1 MATVFPVLLNWLCA
15 LFLFGALGSRPLTE
29 RSAANDAGTEDTCS
43 RQVPPAL
50 QDLIRKRFPS
60 MRMPS
65 SSDIAAANRIGDLH
79 DGGTGCTAV
88 AEGDFDGDNLR
99 DYAILLATKSSA
111 GPTKLVVARR
121 KGKGWSVQELKVW
134 TSGIQSL
141 YVSKSPPGEYQMTEA
156 IEKATEP
163 GEVEKLIAKHDAVLS
178 GVFESSAVLYALE
191 GDRWLHVW
199 ISD

>member
-88 AEGDFDGDNLR
+88 AEGDFDGDNLQ
-99 DYAILLATKSSA
+99 DVPPAC
-111 GPTKLVVARR
+111 
-121 KGKGWSVQELKVW
+121 
-134 TSGIQSL
+134 SGDSGTPVL
-141 YVSKSPPGEYQMTEA
+141 GLPSGFGYGTGYDC
-156 IEKATEP
+156 KAT
-163 GEVEKLIAKHDAVLS
+163 G
-178 GVFESSAVLYALE
+178 
-191 GDRWLHVW
+191 
-199 ISD
+199 